1 MKKLALTLFFI
12 TCLLLTPTLAK
23 ELRIGVVDM
32 EDIINNSPD
41 YKRIESSLKKKTE
54 ELGRPLQQKERELSQ
69 QLADF
74 QKQAQAGIIKDDAR
88 KRKEM
93 EFQKEID
100 SLLGTTL
107 DPVKRLEILFMVM
120 SDKLMEMRSVFTE
133 LVRIAQAAAVKNQ

>member
-1 MKKLALTLFFI
+1 MIFDNLQ
-12 TCLLLTPTLAK
+12 
-23 ELRIGVVDM
+23 LR
-32 EDIINNSPD
+32 
-41 YKRIESSLKKKTE
+41 KIESQRQESPEIERLIAQRDQLLKDHPH
-54 ELGRPLQQKERELSQ
+54 L
-69 QLADF
+69 
-74 QKQAQAGIIKDDAR
+74 
-88 KRKEM
+88 M